1 MQKKTYMSSDFE
13 VRIQIFFLTLFSLFK
28 LWEKSRISENQN
40 FSRVAPILFNAEAC
54 KYNVIL

>member
-40 FSRVAPILFNAEAC
+40 FSRVASILFNAEAC